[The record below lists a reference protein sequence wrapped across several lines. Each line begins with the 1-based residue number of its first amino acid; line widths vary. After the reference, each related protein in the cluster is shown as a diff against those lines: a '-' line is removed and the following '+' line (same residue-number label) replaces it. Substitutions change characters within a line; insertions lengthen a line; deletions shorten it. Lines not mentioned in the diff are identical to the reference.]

1 MKREEEDRRKDAER
15 LAALKAEEEK
25 ILKAKSDYEAA
36 AKLAKTEQEKK
47 ALAAMKARSD
57 TETELKFNFGMQPNS
72 MTVRNVELQAQKA
85 ASTWSKKPGR

>member
-47 ALAAMKARSD
+47 ALAAMKA
-57 TETELKFNFGMQPNS
+57 EEEKILAYKNELEAEMK
-72 MTVRNVELQAQKA
+72 RL
-85 ASTWSKKPGR
+85 